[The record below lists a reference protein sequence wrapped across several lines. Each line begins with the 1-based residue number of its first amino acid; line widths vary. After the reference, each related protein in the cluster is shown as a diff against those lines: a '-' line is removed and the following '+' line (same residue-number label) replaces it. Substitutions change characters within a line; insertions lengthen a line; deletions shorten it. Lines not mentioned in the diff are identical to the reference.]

1 MAHTSNLFGSPE
13 AECELTL
20 IVRHGC
26 HLCDDM
32 RATLAELLHG
42 RAVSVT
48 EVDVDA
54 DPALF
59 ARYNEWVPV
68 LKRGDHEICHYFID
82 AVALK
87 QALGSAP

>member
-1 MAHTSNLFGSPE
+1 MAHTGNLFGSSE

-32 RATLAELLHG
+32 RATLVELLDG
-42 RAVSVT
+42 RAVRVT
-48 EVDVDA
+48 ELDVDA

-68 LKRGDHEICHYFID
+68 LKRGEREICHYFID
-82 AVALK
+82 AVALE
-87 QALGSAP
+87 QALGSDS